1 MSSKRTV
8 SNILEQRREYNQK
21 NLDRRKAEI
30 YEKIPQI
37 NYIDK
42 RIKELGFT
50 AVSLAFKDGDT
61 LSYEEKIKELSQKK
75 KDTLVE
81 NGYPSDYLE
90 MKYFCDKCHDTG
102 FVGTEVCS
110 CRKQLSIEEKY
121 SQSNIRD
128 VVMRENFKTFNMNLF
143 SKNKYSNYKHSPYE
157 NIKSVRNGIRHFID
171 NFENERRNLYIFGE
185 VGRGKTF
192 LINSISKELLD
203 KNYSVVYIT
212 ATKLFRFMNDY
223 LYAFSERKEVLQDK
237 YDMIFSC
244 DLLIIDDLGAEA
256 GRDSDK
262 SNLFD
267 IVNERINSG
276 KPIIFSS
283 NYDVLDLKKIY
294 DERVFSRIIGSSTS
308 YEIFG
313 EDLRLKDFS

>member
-1 MSSKRTV
+1 MSSKKTV
-8 SNILEQRREYNQK
+8 SNILEQRRKDNK
-21 NLDRRKAEI
+21 KDLDRRKSEI
-30 YEKIPQI
+30 YEKVPQI

-61 LSYEEKIKELSQKK
+61 LEYEEKIKELSQKK
-75 KDTLVE
+75 KDILVE

-102 FVGTEVCS
+102 FVGTNVCS

-128 VVMRENFKTFNMNLF
+128 VILRENFNNFNINLF
-143 SKNKYSNYKHSPYE
+143 SKNKYFDYGVSPYT
-157 NIKSVRNGIRHFID
+157 NIEYVIRDVKYFIN
-171 NFENERRNLYIFGE
+171 NFENERRNIYIFGD

-192 LINSISKELLD
+192 LINSIAKELLD
-203 KNYSVVYIT
+203 RNYSVIYLT

-267 IVNERINSG
+267 IVNERINAG

-283 NYDVLDLKKIY
+283 NYNEDGLKEIY
-294 DERVFSRIIGSSTS
+294 EERVFSRIIGSSTI

>member
-1 MSSKRTV
+1 MNSRQSV
-8 SNILEQRREYNQK
+8 SDILEQRRQEDRAD
-21 NLDRRKAEI
+21 LDRRKAEI
-30 YEKIPQI
+30 YEKIP
-37 NYIDK
+37 
-42 RIKELGFT
+42 RIKSIDQRIQELGYK
-50 AVSLAFKDGDT
+50 AVSLAFKDVDT
-61 LSYEEKIKELSQKK
+61 KPYEDEIKNLAQRK
-75 KDTLVE
+75 KDILVDK
-81 NGYPSDYLE
+81 GYPSDYLE
-90 MKYFCDKCHDTG
+90 MRYYCDKCKDTG
-102 FVGTEVCS
+102 FVENEICS

-128 VVMRENFKTFNMNLF
+128 VIMRENFKTFNMNLF
-143 SKNKYSNYKHSPYE
+143 SKNKYFDYGVSPYT
-157 NIKSVRNGIRHFID
+157 NIDYVLRDVRYFID
-171 NFENERRNLYIFGE
+171 NFENERRNLYIFGD

-192 LINSISKELLD
+192 LINSIAKEILD
-203 KNYSVVYIT
+203 RNFSVIYLT

-256 GRDSDK
+256 GRESDK

-267 IVNERINSG
+267 IVNERIDAG

-283 NYDVLDLKKIY
+283 NYNEDGLKDIY
-294 DERVFSRIIGSSTS
+294 EERVFSRIIGSSTI

>member
-1 MSSKRTV
+1 MSSKQTV
-8 SNILEQRREYNQK
+8 SDILAQRRKDNQES
-21 NLDRRKAEI
+21 LDRRKAEI
-30 YEKIPQI
+30 YERIPRI
-37 NYIDK
+37 AFIDK
-42 RIKELGFT
+42 KIQELGFT
-50 AVSLAFKDGDT
+50 AVSLAFKDIDT
-61 LSYEEKIKELSQKK
+61 KPYEDQIKDLAQRK
-75 KDTLVE
+75 KDLLVE
-81 NGYPSDYLE
+81 NGYPDSYLE
-90 MKYFCDKCHDTG
+90 MQYHCDICKDTG
-102 FVGTEVCS
+102 FVGNEVCT

-128 VVMRENFKTFNMNLF
+128 VIMRENFRTFNMNLF
-143 SKNKYSNYKHSPYE
+143 SQNKYFDYGVSPYA
-157 NIKSVRNGIRHFID
+157 NIEYVVRDVRYFID
-171 NFENERRNLYIFGE
+171 NFENERRNIYIFGD

-192 LINSISKELLD
+192 LINSIAKDLLD
-203 KNYSVVYIT
+203 RNFSVIYLT

-237 YDMIFSC
+237 YDMIFTC

-267 IVNERINSG
+267 IVNERINAG

-283 NYDVLDLKKIY
+283 NYDEDGLKEIY
-294 DERVFSRIIGSSTS
+294 EERVFSRIIGSSTI

>member
-1 MSSKRTV
+1 MSSKQTV
-8 SNILEQRREYNQK
+8 SDILAQRRKDNQES
-21 NLDRRKAEI
+21 LDRRKAEI
-30 YEKIPQI
+30 YERIPRI
-37 NYIDK
+37 AFIDK
-42 RIKELGFT
+42 KIQELGFT
-50 AVSLAFKDGDT
+50 AVSLAFKDVDT
-61 LSYEEKIKELSQKK
+61 KPYEDQIKDLAQRK
-75 KDTLVE
+75 KDLLVE
-81 NGYPSDYLE
+81 NGYPDSYLE
-90 MKYFCDKCHDTG
+90 MQYHCDICKDTG
-102 FVGTEVCS
+102 FVGNEVCT

-128 VVMRENFKTFNMNLF
+128 VIMRENFRTFNMNLF
-143 SKNKYSNYKHSPYE
+143 SKNKYFDYGVSPYA
-157 NIKSVRNGIRHFID
+157 NIEYVVRDVRYFID
-171 NFENERRNLYIFGE
+171 NFENERRNIYIFGD

-192 LINSISKELLD
+192 LINSIAKDLLD
-203 KNYSVVYIT
+203 RNFSVIYLT

-237 YDMIFSC
+237 YDMIFTC

-267 IVNERINSG
+267 IVNERINAG

-283 NYDVLDLKKIY
+283 NYDEDGLKEIY
-294 DERVFSRIIGSSTS
+294 EERVFSRIIGSSTI

>member
-1 MSSKRTV
+1 MSSKQTV
-8 SNILEQRREYNQK
+8 SDILAQRRKDNQES
-21 NLDRRKAEI
+21 LDRRKAEI
-30 YEKIPQI
+30 YERIPRI
-37 NYIDK
+37 AFIDK
-42 RIKELGFT
+42 KIQELGFT
-50 AVSLAFKDGDT
+50 AVSLAFKDVDT
-61 LSYEEKIKELSQKK
+61 KPYEDQIKDLAQRK
-75 KDTLVE
+75 KDLLVE
-81 NGYPSDYLE
+81 NGYPDSYLE
-90 MKYFCDKCHDTG
+90 MQYHCDICKDTG
-102 FVGTEVCS
+102 FVGNEVCT

-128 VVMRENFKTFNMNLF
+128 VIMRENFRTFNMNLF
-143 SKNKYSNYKHSPYE
+143 SQNKYFDYGVSPYA
-157 NIKSVRNGIRHFID
+157 NIEYVVRDVRYFID
-171 NFENERRNLYIFGE
+171 NFENERRNIYIFGD

-192 LINSISKELLD
+192 LINSIAKDLLD
-203 KNYSVVYIT
+203 RNFSVIYLT

-237 YDMIFSC
+237 YDMIFTC

-267 IVNERINSG
+267 IVNERINAG

-283 NYDVLDLKKIY
+283 NYDEDGLKEIY
-294 DERVFSRIIGSSTS
+294 EERVFSRIIGSSTI